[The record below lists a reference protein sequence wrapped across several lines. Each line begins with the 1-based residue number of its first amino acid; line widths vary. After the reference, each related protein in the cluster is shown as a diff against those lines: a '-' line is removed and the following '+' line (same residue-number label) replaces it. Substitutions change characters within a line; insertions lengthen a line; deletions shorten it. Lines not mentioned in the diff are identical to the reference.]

1 MSIHHVIVK
10 HLTNSPTSLADLQ
23 AATQVSLPTLRRAV
37 QELIDSKWIRVVG
50 QAEANGGRPAMLF
63 GLDDRLLV
71 IVGLHLQLPGIRLIM
86 SDLSGNVLDEF
97 ETFNGVVPMLNEA
110 VGAVADYIAHIRAVF
125 PERHILG
132 IGIAAPGFID
142 KNTGDIITIGRV
154 TSWGNFPFCR
164 RLQAAVGLPVHI
176 ANDVDCMAFAEF
188 QHTREPF
195 DKNLAYVGFDE
206 GVKISLFLKGEIYK
220 GSLGNAGLIAS
231 HLLYV
236 GHEPNQEELQSL
248 STIIGIS
255 HMFDRK
261 MEELDAATQIPYRN
275 IIETT
280 NPRERFQLI
289 VNSAHTGMPACQGIM
304 QDMIRVLS
312 AAIANLVYI
321 FQPDVIVVG
330 GLLSSMPK
338 DLYSDLETT
347 IRGHL
352 PELISNNS
360 IIQQGRLAS
369 QNSAAIG
376 AIHHFMQNY
385 LNNAETT
392 LI

>member
-1 MSIHHVIVK
+1 MSIHHSIVR
-10 HLTNSPTSLADLQ
+10 HLTNAPTSLADLQ

-37 QELIDSKWIRVVG
+37 QELSDSKWIRVVG

-63 GLDDRLLV
+63 GLDDRLFV
-71 IVGLHLQLPGIRLIM
+71 IIGLHLQLPGIRLIM

-110 VGAVADYIAHIRAVF
+110 VGAVADYITRIRAVF

-142 KNTGDIITIGRV
+142 QNTGDIITIGRV
-154 TSWGNFPFCR
+154 PSWGNFPFCR

-195 DKNLAYVGFDE
+195 EKNLAYVGFDE
-206 GVKISLFLKGEIYK
+206 GVKISLFLKGGIYK

-236 GHEPNQEELQSL
+236 GGETNQEELQSL
-248 STIIGIS
+248 STIMGVS
-255 HMFDRK
+255 RVFERRLADLESK
-261 MEELDAATQIPYRN
+261 AQIPYDH
-275 IIETT
+275 IVAAT
-280 NPRERFQLI
+280 NPRERFHLI
-289 VNSAHTGMPACQGIM
+289 ISGANSGMPLCHAIM
-304 QDMIRVLS
+304 DDMIQVFS
-312 AAIANLVYI
+312 VAIANLIYI
-321 FQPDVIVVG
+321 VQPDVIVIG

-338 DLYSDLETT
+338 DLYADLESA

-369 QNSAAIG
+369 QNSASIG

-385 LNNAETT
+385 LSDAQID